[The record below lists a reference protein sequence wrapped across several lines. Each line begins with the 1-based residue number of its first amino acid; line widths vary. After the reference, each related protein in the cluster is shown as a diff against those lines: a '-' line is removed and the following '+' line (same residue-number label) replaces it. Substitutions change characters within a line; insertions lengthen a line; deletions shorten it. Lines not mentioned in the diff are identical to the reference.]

1 VDTVEELEA
10 LLEEPGERLP
20 LVTAGEARAILGLLA
35 FIDEETHPQAY
46 ELAQELRVMV
56 GQRLPT

>member
-1 VDTVEELEA
+1 MSTVDELEA

-20 LVTAGEARAILGLLA
+20 VATAGEARAILGLLA
-35 FIDEETHPQAY
+35 FIDEEVQPQAY
-46 ELAQELRVMV
+46 ELAQEVRVMV